1 MPKEGTQA
9 DNFDVGKAG
18 NRNFDDLAYGG
29 ADTLSAEQLA
39 TAEYLSGN
47 SNLSLEI
54 DVSGDARVAA
64 GRANR
69 APTGDFEG
77 RTAEELATADAILAP
92 KTPDAEAVPAKKT
105 RAELDNDMK
114 VNLLGKKIA
123 AQLSGDTAEDARLDG
138 MLAALEAR
146 IAERGDN

>member
-1 MPKEGTQA
+1 MKEALQPTDGERA
-9 DNFDVGKAG
+9 GK
-18 NRNFDDLAYGG
+18 RNYADLAYGG

-54 DVSGDARVAA
+54 DVSADARVAA

-77 RTAEELATADAILAP
+77 RTAEELATAEAILTRATPAEVAP
-92 KTPDAEAVPAKKT
+92 APKT
-105 RAELDNDMK
+105 RAELDNEMRA
-114 VNLLGKKIA
+114 NLLTKKIS
-123 AQLSGDTAEDARLDG
+123 AQLDGNAADEKKYADMLDLMDARS
-138 MLAALEAR
+138 
-146 IAERGDN
+146 AERDNS